1 MIDRGIAMPS
11 HPDRGEDQLLRKMWH
26 TKGCRFN
33 AFERLRFKKTL
44 SNISIILLSFYIF
57 IVSLLELVAPKCT
70 GAADPRVVFITLVL
84 LAVLLISVTLL
95 EGAKNY
101 ALDADRHYRCAREVS
116 ELFNTFEAM
125 GTEEAE
131 GRRVEFTRRYGEALS
146 RHDIEHRDIDY
157 RRFKLDNH
165 LLLGI
170 KGGEFFALAGRYTLL
185 ATGEYFLYALL
196 IGVPPVVILWQLLQ
210 NRMCV

>member
-1 MIDRGIAMPS
+1 MAS
-11 HPDRGEDQLLRKMWH
+11 HPDRYEDQLLRKMWH

-44 SNISIILLSFYIF
+44 ANISIILLSFYIF
-57 IVSLLELVAPKCT
+57 TVSLLQLVAPKCT
-70 GAADPRVVFITLVL
+70 AAADPRVAFICLVL
-84 LAVLLISVTLL
+84 MAVLLITVTLI

-125 GTEEAE
+125 GAEEAD

-146 RHDIEHRDIDY
+146 RHDIEHSDIDY
-157 RRFKLDNH
+157 RRFKLDNRH
-165 LLLGI
+165 LLSI
-170 KGGEFFALAGRYTLL
+170 KGGDFVGLVGRYIAL

-196 IGVPPVVILWQLLQ
+196 IGVPPVIILWLLLQ
-210 NRMCV
+210 NRLCV

>member
-1 MIDRGIAMPS
+1 MAS
-11 HPDRGEDQLLRKMWH
+11 HPDRYEDQLLRKMWH

-44 SNISIILLSFYIF
+44 ANISIILLSFYIF
-57 IVSLLELVAPKCT
+57 TVSLLQLVAPKCT
-70 GAADPRVVFITLVL
+70 AVADPRVAFICLVL
-84 LAVLLISVTLL
+84 MAVLLITVTLI

-125 GTEEAE
+125 GAEEAD

-146 RHDIEHRDIDY
+146 RHDIEHSDIDY
-157 RRFKLDNH
+157 RRFKLDNRH
-165 LLLGI
+165 LLGI
-170 KGGEFFALAGRYTLL
+170 KGGDFVGLVGRYIML

-196 IGVPPVVILWQLLQ
+196 IGVPPVVILWLLLQ
-210 NRMCV
+210 NRLCL